1 MHADE
6 VDVDVRLV
14 RSLLAAQFPEWSR
27 LPIEPVL
34 PRGTDNALYRL
45 GDELVARLPRTPRTD
60 TALQSERT
68 WLPRLAPQLPLAV
81 PAPLADGEPGEG
93 YPFRWAV
100 YSWLEGENATSD
112 RIADEAGLAADLA
125 GLIAALQRIDPVGG
139 PEPGQWNVFRGEP
152 ISRRDEAVRS
162 SIAKLGDAVDGEC
175 VTEAWERDSSV
186 PDWDRP
192 PVWIHGDLDSRNLL
206 ARDGR
211 LSGVVDWGC
220 VAVGDPACDVMVAWK
235 MLSPEGRRLF
245 WNALEGDDATLARA
259 RARGLCPKLWAPFR
273 ITRSRRTRRSCA
285 RRSAGWLRC
294 SRIQAYDPRDRP
306 RRSGAPGVHV
316 HRDGLYDLSG
326 GYGAWHGRRSTWGSW
341 RM

>member
-14 RSLLAAQFPEWSR
+14 RELLAAQYPEWSR

-60 TALQSERT
+60 TALESERT
-68 WLPRLAPQLPLAV
+68 CLPRLAPHLPLAV
-81 PAPLADGEPGEG
+81 PAPLADGEPGNG

-112 RIADEAGLAADLA
+112 RIADETGLAADLA
-125 GLIAALQRIDPVGG
+125 GLLTALQQIDPAGG
-139 PEPGQWNVFRGEP
+139 PGPGSWNVFRGEP

-162 SIAKLGDAVDGEC
+162 SIAKLGDAIDGERM
-175 VTEAWERDSSV
+175 TEAWKRDSSAA
-186 PDWDRP
+186 DWDRP
-192 PVWIHGDLDSRNLL
+192 PVWLHGDLDSRNLL

-220 VAVGDPACDVMVAWK
+220 VGVGDPACDVMVAWK
-235 MLSPEGRRLF
+235 MLSPESRRLF
-245 WNALEGDDATLARA
+245 RNTLEVDDATWARA
-259 RARGLCPKLWAPFR
+259 RAWALSQALMALSYYTLETNAALVR
-273 ITRSRRTRRSCA
+273 EAER
-285 RRSAGWLRC
+285 WLLEVV
-294 SRIQAYDPRDRP
+294 AD
-306 RRSGAPGVHV
+306 GGV
-316 HRDGLYDLSG
+316 
-326 GYGAWHGRRSTWGSW
+326 
-341 RM
+341 

>member
-14 RSLLAAQFPEWSR
+14 RSLLAAQFPEWSH
-27 LPIEPVL
+27 LPVEPVL

-45 GDELVARLPRTPRTD
+45 GDEVVARLPRTPRTD

-112 RIADEAGLAADLA
+112 RIADETGLAADLA
-125 GLIAALQRIDPVGG
+125 GLIAAVQRIDSAGG
-139 PEPGQWNVFRGEP
+139 PEPGPWNVFRGEP

-162 SIAKLGDAVDGEC
+162 SIAKLGDAVDGER
-175 VTEAWERDSSV
+175 VAEAWERDSSA
-186 PDWDRP
+186 PDWDRL
-192 PVWIHGDLDSRNLL
+192 PVWLHGDLDSRNLL

-245 WNALEGDDATLARA
+245 RNALEVDEATWARA
-259 RARGLCPKLWAPFR
+259 RAWALSQALGALSYYTLETNAALVR
-273 ITRSRRTRRSCA
+273 EAER
-285 RRSAGWLRC
+285 WLVEVL
-294 SRIQAYDPRDRP
+294 AD
-306 RRSGAPGVHV
+306 PGV
-316 HRDGLYDLSG
+316 
-326 GYGAWHGRRSTWGSW
+326 
-341 RM
+341 